1 MTNYNKISKTYDLI
15 NINSI
20 RNEMKIRM
28 CYKMYKWML
37 RNMKVKLSCL
47 AVIFILLEAW
57 ILSKGNLEIITLV
70 VLILWVNY
78 LKLSMVLIKY
88 EESGITCELNEV
100 KMIDNR
106 GSFCDIIFVEV
117 GRLFFH
123 FIIET
128 LQFLQYNVY
137 NPPF

>member
-1 MTNYNKISKTYDLI
+1 
-15 NINSI
+15 
-20 RNEMKIRM
+20 MKIKM

-47 AVIFILLEAW
+47 TVIFILLEAW
-57 ILSKGNLEIITLV
+57 IPNKGNLEIITLV
-70 VLILWVNY
+70 VLIVWANY
-78 LKLSMVLIKY
+78 LKLLMALIKY
-88 EESGITCELNEV
+88 EENGITYELNEV

-106 GSFCDIIFVEV
+106 GLFCDIIFVEV
-117 GRLFFH
+117 GRLFCH

-137 NPPF
+137 NLPF

>member
-1 MTNYNKISKTYDLI
+1 
-15 NINSI
+15 
-20 RNEMKIRM
+20 MKIRM